1 MIERYI
7 YTALEQEMA
16 DLLASP
22 TRFDEIFS
30 YFGLSDTEKTG
41 IRSYF
46 ESNPVQ
52 VIHQYPRKENAFP
65 LFAIIL
71 RSEAE
76 TSQFLGGLG
85 WDVDAEDALDWGNSD
100 LEGSHIQTSFLRHE
114 FDIHVCAKHA
124 DITIYLYHLAKV
136 FLRRSHKFF
145 IERGMLNMRMS
156 GQDMSPAASYV
167 PEFVFIRN
175 LRFSCEREQPVVAPG
190 PGRGRTVTG
199 LHIQGGTTTPEN
211 DGAIREVTVTTS
223 TVTSSS

>member
-1 MIERYI
+1 MIERYL
-7 YTALEQEMA
+7 YTVLEQEMA

-22 TRFDEIFS
+22 ARFDEIFS

-46 ESNPVQ
+46 ASNPVQ
-52 VIHQYPRKENAFP
+52 VIHQYPRKENDFP

-100 LEGSHIQTSFLRHE
+100 LEGSQVQTSFFRHE
-114 FDIHVCAKHA
+114 FDIQVCSKHA

-136 FLRRSHKFF
+136 FLRRAHKFF
-145 IERGMLNMRMS
+145 IDRGMLNMRIA
-156 GQDMSPAASYV
+156 GQDMSPASSYA
-167 PEFVFIRN
+167 PEFIFIRN
-175 LRFSCEREQPVVAPG
+175 LRFSCEREQPVVSLG
-190 PGRGRTVTG
+190 LDRGRTVTG
-199 LHIQGGTTTPEN
+199 LHVQGGTTTTET
-211 DGAIREVTVTTS
+211 DGVVREVTVTPS